1 MGYLKRS
8 ILFYSFHGYYSEII
22 TIDINISIV
31 QVLSS
36 YFLDFLISCYYSFL
50 MEKKM
55 LSTLINN
62 TLLKDFKKLAIDLER
77 PMNDILEE
85 AMRDL
90 LKKYQKTKK

>member
-1 MGYLKRS
+1 
-8 ILFYSFHGYYSEII
+8 
-22 TIDINISIV
+22 
-31 QVLSS
+31 
-36 YFLDFLISCYYSFL
+36 
-50 MEKKM
+50 M